1 MSGTVPDADAKS
13 AYKSGVISSLLD
25 ALIRALTRLVFGMRA
40 AVLDRPFL
48 RALLRALGRP
58 AILLVHLVVGRSGL
72 PPETPPPQSEPVL
85 RLPLAY
91 RPAPA
96 PAFRIAV
103 VLHAYYLD
111 VLPEI
116 SRRLRHL
123 PRADLY
129 VSTDTPEKK
138 RAIEAQFAG
147 WDLGSVE
154 VRLSA
159 NRGRNAAPQF
169 AGFRDVYGRY
179 DLALLIHG
187 KKSLHDPD
195 LASWRDG
202 LLDDLIGS
210 PEVVEGVL
218 EVFARQPRIGLLAP
232 RNLDPIRKHMV
243 WGGNF
248 ARCRDLA
255 ERLGFPLYPD
265 SPLDFPAGM
274 MFWARP
280 AALRPLLD
288 LGLTTDDFEPE
299 AGQTNDTLAHALE
312 RLVFHACEVAGLAW
326 ARVGEGAEPSEKVY
340 VLTALR
346 PRMHGELVTKL
357 GRSLVAAGRRPVPS
371 LEPAPDK
378 DDRKALYRAELAGF
392 LAEGRRIALKTS
404 NRPKVSVL
412 LVLFNQAELTLQCFK
427 SLAFALEGDCEVIV
441 VDNASSDASQA
452 LMGRIDGVRYVRNEE
467 NLHFLRAANQAAALA
482 RGRQLLFLNN
492 DTRLEPGA
500 IAAAVERLEAEVDLG
515 AVGGRI
521 DLIDGALQEAGDI
534 IWSDASCAGYGRGA
548 DPWAPEFQFRRD
560 VDYVS
565 GAFLMTPRALF
576 EDMGGF
582 DLAFAP
588 AYYEETDY
596 CARLW
601 ARGMRVG
608 YDPRI
613 RLTHFEFGSSS
624 SSAAALALQAAHRE
638 VFATRHAAELAQQPA
653 PGSPPLKARMR
664 GPVRGRVLILDDM
677 VPTPELGAG
686 APRAIDIVRAV
697 AGAGWFVTH
706 YPLVEDGCDWAAAY
720 RALPPGVEIAA
731 ERGQGGLVQFMRER
745 AGYYDAVIVSRPHN
759 MAAFR
764 RALRRVPG
772 FIGLSKVVYD
782 AEAVFALRDAGA
794 KADSGAVKREVALAQ
809 GAGGVLVVSQGEAA
823 LFRRAG
829 AGPIEIVGHA
839 HRAHPTPRG
848 FDQRQGLLFV
858 GALDDEGPN
867 TDSLGFFVREV
878 MPNLDALIGA
888 DWTLK
893 VAGRNSAA
901 SVQALAGS
909 RVELLGPVPDLTP
922 LYDAA
927 RVFIAPTRFAA
938 GIPMKV
944 HEAAARGV
952 PTAVTPL
959 LAGQLGWGEDAVAIG
974 EGAAGFARAV
984 ASLYGDAACWAATRE
999 RALVKL
1005 AEDCDPVAFAARIET
1020 ALKRA
1025 ATSG

>member
-1 MSGTVPDADAKS
+1 MSGTVTDARAKS
-13 AYKSGVISSLLD
+13 AYKSGVISPLLD
-25 ALIRALTRLVFGMRA
+25 ALIRALTQLVFGVRA

-58 AILLVHLVVGRSGL
+58 VIWLVHLVVGRSGL
-72 PPETPPPQSEPVL
+72 PPETPRPQSEPVL
-85 RLPLAY
+85 RLPRAY

-96 PAFRIAV
+96 RAFRICV

-116 SRRLRHL
+116 ARRLRNL

-129 VSTDTPEKK
+129 ISTDTAEKK
-138 RAIEAQFAG
+138 TAIEAEFAG
-147 WDLGSVE
+147 WDLGAVE
-154 VRLSA
+154 VRLME

-169 AGFRDVYGRY
+169 AGFRDVYDRY

-187 KKSLHDPD
+187 KKSLHDQD
-195 LASWRDG
+195 LAGWRDS
-202 LLDDLIGS
+202 LLDDLVGS
-210 PEVVEGVL
+210 TGVVDGVL
-218 EVFARQPRIGLLAP
+218 EVFARQPRIGVLAP

-255 ERLGFPLYPD
+255 ARLGFPLYPD

-280 AALRPLLD
+280 TALLPLLG
-288 LGLTTDDFEPE
+288 LGLTSADFEPE

-326 ARVGEGAEPSEKVY
+326 ARVGEAAEPSEKVY
-340 VLTALR
+340 VLNALR
-346 PRMHGELVTKL
+346 PRMLGDLVTKL
-357 GRSLVAAGRRPVPS
+357 GRRLVAPGRRPVPS
-371 LEPAPDK
+371 LEPAPGK
-378 DDRKALYRAELAGF
+378 DGRKALYRAELAEF
-392 LAEGRRIALKTS
+392 LSQGRRIVLKTS
-404 NRPKVSVL
+404 ERPKVSIL
-412 LVLFNQAELTLQCFK
+412 LVLYNQAELTLQCFK
-427 SLAFALEGDCEVIV
+427 SLAFALDGACEVIV
-441 VDNASSDASQA
+441 VDNASSDDSRA
-452 LMGRIDGVRYVRNEE
+452 LMGRVDGVRYVRNDE
-467 NLHFLRAANQAAALA
+467 NLHFLRAANQAAVLA
-482 RGRQLLFLNN
+482 RGQQLLFLNN
-492 DTRLEPGA
+492 DARLESGA
-500 IAAAVERLEAEVDLG
+500 IAAAVERLEAEADLG

-534 IWSDASCAGYGRGA
+534 IWSDASCAGFGRGG
-548 DPWAPEFQFRRD
+548 DPWGPEFQFRRD

-576 EDMGGF
+576 EAMGGF

-624 SSAAALALQAAHRE
+624 SSEAALALQAAHRE
-638 VFATRHAAELAQQPA
+638 VFAERHATELARQPA

-664 GPVRGRVLILDDM
+664 EACRGRVLILDDM

-720 RALPPGVEIAA
+720 RALPPGVELAA

-782 AEAVFALRDAGA
+782 AEAVFALRDASA
-794 KADSGAVKREVALAQ
+794 KASGGPVKREVALAK
-809 GAGGVLVVSQGEAA
+809 GAGGVLVVSEAEAA

-829 AGPIEIVGHA
+829 AGLIEIVGHA
-839 HRAHPTPRG
+839 HVAHPTPRG
-848 FDQRQGLLFV
+848 FDQRRGLLFV
-858 GALDDEGPN
+858 GALDDDGPN
-867 TDSLGFFVREV
+867 TDSLTFFVREV
-878 MPNLDALIGA
+878 MPKLDALIGA
-888 DWTLK
+888 NWTLK
-893 VAGRNSAA
+893 VAGRNSAT
-901 SVQALAGS
+901 SVQALAEP
-909 RVELLGPVPDLTP
+909 RVELLGPVRDLTP

-944 HEAAARGV
+944 HEAAARGL

-959 LAGQLGWGEDAVAIG
+959 LAGQLGWGEDALAIG
-974 EGAAGFARAV
+974 EGAEGFAHAV
-984 ASLYGDAACWAATRE
+984 ASLYGDPARWAAARE

-1005 AEDCDPVAFAARIET
+1005 VEDCDPQVFAARIEA
-1020 ALKRA
+1020 ALRRA